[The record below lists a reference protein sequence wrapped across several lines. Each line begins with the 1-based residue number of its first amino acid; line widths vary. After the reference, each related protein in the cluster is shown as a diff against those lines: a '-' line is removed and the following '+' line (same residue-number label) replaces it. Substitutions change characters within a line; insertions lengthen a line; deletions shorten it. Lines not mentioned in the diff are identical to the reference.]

1 MKLYLTSPLIKK
13 CIGRN
18 TVPIDTDD
26 TDSYDIG
33 YEVYSYIESKLG
45 DNMPEECDED
55 AFTEEEY
62 VIAEVDTSEDEW
74 YDYFHT
80 IRLHE
85 NYIICPTSSG
95 FAEAV
100 VDLLH
105 ELSLAS
111 WEDANT
117 IRNYLE
123 AVGPSYS
130 SVPSYNELLREAQ
143 ETDIVSSDNKYTY
156 IRGAIS
162 ARYGDT
168 DEVSALID
176 DGLLDYDAAE
186 KLLTDNGVIFKD

>member
-1 MKLYLTSPLIKK
+1 MKLYLTSQLIKK
-13 CIGRN
+13 CIGHN

-33 YEVYSYIESKLG
+33 YEVYSYIENKLG
-45 DNMPEECDED
+45 DDMPEECDED

-62 VIAEVDTSEDEW
+62 VIDKIDTSDDEW

-80 IRLHE
+80 LKLHE
-85 NYIICPTSSG
+85 NYLICPTSSG
-95 FAEAV
+95 FAEAL

-105 ELSLAS
+105 ELYLAS
-111 WEDANT
+111 REDANT

-123 AVGPSYS
+123 AVGPNYS
-130 SVPSYNELLREAQ
+130 SVPSYNSLLREAQ
-143 ETDIVSSDNKYTY
+143 ATDIVEYSDKYAY

-162 ARYGDT
+162 AHYGDT
-168 DEVSALID
+168 DEVNALIN

-186 KLLTDNGVIFKD
+186 KMLTDNGVIFKD

>member
-1 MKLYLTSPLIKK
+1 MKLYLTSELIKK
-13 CIGRN
+13 CIGHN

-33 YEVYSYIESKLG
+33 YEVYSYIENKLG

-62 VIAEVDTSEDEW
+62 VIDKVDTSDDEW
-74 YDYFHT
+74 YDSLQT
-80 IRLHE
+80 LILRD
-85 NYIICPTSSG
+85 NDTICPTSSG
-95 FAEAV
+95 YNEALI
-100 VDLLH
+100 DLLH
-105 ELSLAS
+105 ELYLAPR
-111 WEDANT
+111 EDANT
-117 IRNYLE
+117 IRDYLE
-123 AVGPSYS
+123 YVGPNYS

-143 ETDIVSSDNKYTY
+143 ETNIVEYSDKYTY

-186 KLLTDNGVIFKD
+186 KMLTDDGVIFKD